1 MNLLTNQMVLTKIK
15 VTNKQSRLLK
25 LVNLFYL
32 LIGQKLVKMIGLVNS
47 FGIDWWIQ
55 WARYTYLKLKIC
67 SRGLY
72 EGHLESYD
80 NSLSESPLLLPAY
93 DELTKSTRYYS
104 KIWPLVAAGLRE
116 GQKIDVRQVLTSRS
130 GAHSTHVRQRGEKLS
145 RIMDDFQYWN
155 PS

>member
-1 MNLLTNQMVLTKIK
+1 MNLLTNQMVSTKIK
-15 VTNKQSRLLK
+15 ITNKQSRFLK
-25 LVNLFYL
+25 LVKLFYS
-32 LIGQKLVKMIGLVNS
+32 LIGQKLVNS
-47 FGIDWWIQ
+47 FESDWWIQ
-55 WARYTYLKLKIC
+55 WTRYTYLKLKIC

-80 NSLSESPLLLPAY
+80 NSLGESPLLPAY

-104 KIWPLVAAGLRE
+104 KIWPLVVAGLRE

-145 RIMDDFQYWN
+145 RIMDEFQYSN